1 MDWVRRPPPAARRQ
15 PPAVQWLR
23 MSRPPG
29 RLASRLSELV
39 DLFNAQKTDLP
50 DGALHK
56 DCVFRLN
63 GRAYHEHLGRPPT
76 DPLIRLI
83 GCGPAG
89 YRLLL
94 GALRYAA
101 GTPRL
106 RLHAN
111 QVEEAMRAD
120 HGAVL
125 TARATLSGELR
136 TTHEKF
142 VSECSLALSAE
153 PSGAIRELAVTMG
166 DPDVE
171 MLLMARHAY

>member
-1 MDWVRRPPPAARRQ
+1 MT
-15 PPAVQWLR
+15 
-23 MSRPPG
+23 RPPG
-29 RLASRLSELV
+29 RLASRLSELI

-63 GRAYHEHLGRPPT
+63 GRAYHEHLGRPPD

-94 GALRYAA
+94 GALRYAGGA
-101 GTPRL
+101 PEL
-106 RLHAN
+106 RLHPN
-111 QVEEAMRAD
+111 QVAEATRAD

-125 TARATLSGELR
+125 TARATLSGVLR
-136 TTHEKF
+136 TTHERF
-142 VSECSLALSAE
+142 ISECSVALSAE
-153 PSGAIRELAVTMG
+153 PSGAISEVAVTMG
-166 DPDVE
+166 DADVE
-171 MLLMARHAY
+171 MLLIARRSAT